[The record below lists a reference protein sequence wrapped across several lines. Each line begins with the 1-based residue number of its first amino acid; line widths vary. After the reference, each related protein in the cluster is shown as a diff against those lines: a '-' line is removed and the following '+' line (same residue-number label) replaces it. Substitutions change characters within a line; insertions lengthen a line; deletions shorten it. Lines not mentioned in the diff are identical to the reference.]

1 MLILAKILMHFPS
14 STDSDINDK
23 FRHIKTKKGPDYTSG
38 PSLVECSIQISN
50 VKYTR
55 RDFIEMCNLVKFLN
69 SKNALI
75 FIIIL

>member
-1 MLILAKILMHFPS
+1 MLFLAKIPLHFHS
-14 STDSDINDK
+14 STNPDIYDK
-23 FRHIKTKKGPDYTSG
+23 VRHIKTKKGADYTSG

-55 RDFIEMCNLVKFLN
+55 RDFIEMCNQVKFLN